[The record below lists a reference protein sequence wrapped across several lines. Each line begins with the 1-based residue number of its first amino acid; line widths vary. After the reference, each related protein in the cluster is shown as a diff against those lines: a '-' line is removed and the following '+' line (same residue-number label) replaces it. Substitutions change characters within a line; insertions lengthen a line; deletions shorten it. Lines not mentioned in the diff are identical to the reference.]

1 MKGLLAL
8 PILLVAS
15 TSILTAQSVPNGYRD
30 AVLVSFKTVTNG
42 SDCTSNGTVKA
53 NTDDT
58 GSTSG
63 TTSSNTSCSDSSVTL
78 YTLHVGDNTFV
89 LQPTLSG
96 KRTAGAFAAGFLT
109 FGAGALLLRKP
120 PSLKNQLP
128 GTHVLIR
135 SQGNNV
141 QVKVGKRVSLYT
153 VVSAQ

>member
-1 MKGLLAL
+1 MKALLAL
-8 PILLVAS
+8 PLVLVAS
-15 TSILTAQSVPNGYRD
+15 TSILTAQTVSSDYRD
-30 AVLVSFKTVTNG
+30 AVLVSFRTVTNG

-58 GSTSG
+58 GNTSG
-63 TTSSNTSCSDSSVTL
+63 KTSSSTSCSDSTLTL

-96 KRTAGAFAAGFLT
+96 KETARNAAIVIGT
-109 FGAGALLLRKP
+109 IGYGALFLRKAC
-120 PSLKNQLP
+120 SLRNQLP